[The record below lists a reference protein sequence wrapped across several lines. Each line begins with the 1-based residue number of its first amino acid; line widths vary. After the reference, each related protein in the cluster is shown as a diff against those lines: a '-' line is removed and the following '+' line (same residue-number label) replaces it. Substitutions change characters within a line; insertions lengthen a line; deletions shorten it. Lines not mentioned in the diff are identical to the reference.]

1 MILTNIKKNQNPFN
15 YECCIKDEFVL
26 ETVML
31 AVVLFQVLEN
41 KQDKMLV
48 VDLFYLMLVFGFDT
62 NLLGETKKA
71 DITKYFNN
79 ASLSNHE

>member
-15 YECCIKDEFVL
+15 YECCIKDQFIL

-31 AVVLFQVLEN
+31 AVGLFKILQN
-41 KQDKMLV
+41 KADKILV
-48 VDLFYLMLVFGFDT
+48 IDLFYLMLVFGFDT

-71 DITKYFNN
+71 DITKYFHLN
-79 ASLSNHE
+79 SLSRSK